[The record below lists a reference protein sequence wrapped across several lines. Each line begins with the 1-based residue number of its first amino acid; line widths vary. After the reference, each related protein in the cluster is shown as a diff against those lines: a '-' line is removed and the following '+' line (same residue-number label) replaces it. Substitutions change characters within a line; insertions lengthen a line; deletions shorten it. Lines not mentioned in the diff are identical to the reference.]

1 MFQPIYEASRSI
13 PSSTALPMA
22 QLYEILISAGVQETF
37 ADKLKD
43 DGWTADLFA
52 MCATTQDGF
61 KDELPDMLG
70 TFHAVTTPIQRSA
83 LMLAWHR
90 CRQSLDQPMSQA
102 PSQPAAPAEQTTPA
116 SSWSETFPPKLT
128 GEVVAAL
135 KQKFKQNYPAEIL
148 LPETMPSLRL
158 LSLMH
163 HQKTKNEFRWVPWK
177 FRLSQAKSEEIT
189 AGKTTRLA
197 KAEGIQLHS
206 LLIDS
211 PPELQVENGSMGM
224 HALRQTFET
233 FSYAMAMLDLAHLAT
248 MKQYYMRFI
257 NLMTTRMDA
266 ETGLRNPTILE
277 AQSAD
282 KTLMNIACE
291 LVGEQKWCFDDAIHE
306 ITFIRAE
313 INTLLQPRP
322 KLPKQTFQRLESNNA
337 KGSGKGPRTGPYTKG
352 KGTKGSGKPS
362 GKSPGKVSWVTESTV
377 NGTKKQLCMRYQSG
391 KCDMG
396 SACRFHHGCAYPL
409 PSGEACGKA
418 HGALMHEKT
427 PH

>member
-1 MFQPIYEASRSI
+1 
-13 PSSTALPMA
+13 MA
-22 QLYEILISAGVQETF
+22 QLYDILLTAGVQETF
-37 ADKLKD
+37 ADKLRD
-43 DGWTADLFA
+43 DGWTTELYA
-52 MCATTQDGF
+52 MCATNQDNF
-61 KDELPDMLG
+61 KDELAEMLG

-83 LMLAWHR
+83 LTLAWHR
-90 CRQSLDQPMSQA
+90 CRQSVDQNTQA
-102 PSQPAAPAEQTTPA
+102 SSSQPAAPVEATTPA
-116 SSWSETFPPKLT
+116 ASWSETFPPKLT
-128 GEVVAAL
+128 GEVVTAL

-197 KAEGIQLHS
+197 KAEGLHLHS
-206 LLIDS
+206 LLLDS

-233 FSYAMAMLDLAHLAT
+233 FSYAMAMLELAHLAT

-257 NLMTTRMDA
+257 TLMTTRMDA

-291 LVGEQKWCFDDAIHE
+291 LVAEQKWCFDDAIHE

-322 KLPKQTFQRLESNNA
+322 KLPKQTFQRLESNNS
-337 KGSGKGPRTGPYTKG
+337 KGANKGNRTGPYTKG
-352 KGTKGSGKPS
+352 KGSKGSGKS
-362 GKSPGKVSWVTESTV
+362 AGKAPGKVSWVTELTV
-377 NGTKKQLCMRYQSG
+377 NGNKKQLCMRYQSG

-418 HGALMHEKT
+418 HGALMHERT

>member
-1 MFQPIYEASRSI
+1 MERGPFCHVCFQSRWVSRRASGHVGDISSHHHIDSAISFVIGLASMSPVYGSNQQSGTKPTINSTGTNYSSI
-13 PSSTALPMA
+13 QLVRDVSA
-22 QLYEILISAGVQETF
+22 QIDRGSCCSLETEVQT
-37 ADKLKD
+37 
-43 DGWTADLFA
+43 
-52 MCATTQDGF
+52 
-61 KDELPDMLG
+61 ELPSRD
-70 TFHAVTTPIQRSA
+70 
-83 LMLAWHR
+83 
-90 CRQSLDQPMSQA
+90 
-102 PSQPAAPAEQTTPA
+102 
-116 SSWSETFPPKLT
+116 
-128 GEVVAAL
+128 
-135 KQKFKQNYPAEIL
+135 L

-163 HQKTKNEFRWVPWK
+163 HQKSKNEFRWVPWK

-197 KAEGIQLHS
+197 KAEGIHLHS
-206 LLIDS
+206 LLLDS

-233 FSYAMAMLDLAHLAT
+233 FSYVMAMLELAHLAT

-291 LVGEQKWCFDDAIHE
+291 LVVEQKWCFDDAIHE

-337 KGSGKGPRTGPYTKG
+337 KGSNKGLRPGPYTKG
-352 KGTKGSGKPS
+352 KGNKGSGKQS
-362 GKSPGKVSWVTESTV
+362 GKSQGKVSWVTEITA
-377 NGTKKQLCMRYQSG
+377 NGTKKQLCMRFQSG
-391 KCDMG
+391 KCDLG

-409 PSGEACGKA
+409 PSGEACGKN
-418 HGALMHEKT
+418 HGALMHERT

>member
-1 MFQPIYEASRSI
+1 MTDVFDSLGIPIYPYIVNSIIHASIFQDFSLHNFM
-13 PSSTALPMA
+13 ALPQNMIQSIAHHAMQSNNMRIYFHFSIAYLMA
-22 QLYEILISAGVQETF
+22 LLYDILLTAGVQETF
-37 ADKLKD
+37 ADKLRD
-43 DGWTADLFA
+43 DGWTTELYA
-52 MCATTQDGF
+52 MCATNQENF
-61 KDELPDMLG
+61 KEELTEMLG
-70 TFHAVTTPIQRSA
+70 TFYAVTTPIQRSA
-83 LMLAWHR
+83 LTLAWHR
-90 CRQSLDQPMSQA
+90 CRQSVDQPAQSSA
-102 PSQPAAPAEQTTPA
+102 SQPSAPVETTTPA

-163 HQKTKNEFRWVPWK
+163 HQKTKNDFRWVPWK

-189 AGKTTRLA
+189 TGKTTRLA

-206 LLIDS
+206 LLLDS

-233 FSYAMAMLDLAHLAT
+233 FSYAMAMLELAHLAT

-282 KTLMNIACE
+282 TTLMNIACE
-291 LVGEQKWCFDDAIHE
+291 LVAEQKWCFDDAIHE
-306 ITFIRAE
+306 ITFMRAE

-322 KLPKQTFQRLESNNA
+322 KLPKQTFQRL
-337 KGSGKGPRTGPYTKG
+337 
-352 KGTKGSGKPS
+352 
-362 GKSPGKVSWVTESTV
+362 
-377 NGTKKQLCMRYQSG
+377 
-391 KCDMG
+391 
-396 SACRFHHGCAYPL
+396 
-409 PSGEACGKA
+409 
-418 HGALMHEKT
+418 
-427 PH
+427 